1 MHTPRRQARLILTLA
16 MVLAA
21 HLTVLWLVVSFR
33 PPSINTESGGLK
45 LVRIAKSASP
55 QAMPEPVSPAKK
67 AASNALR
74 RRADRIPGSPAAL
87 SSSDDDNSI
96 HSMPDWAEELKRVAE
111 GAVARELAE
120 KRHQFDFA
128 HAFPLAPK
136 KPAQIAWDYAATHPI
151 EALPQGG
158 ILIHLGDRCVLV
170 LIPFPL
176 VGCGIG
182 KMPPSGDLFNN
193 MRDK

>member
-1 MHTPRRQARLILTLA
+1 

-21 HLTVLWLVVSFR
+21 HFTVVWLVVSFR
-33 PPSINTESGGLK
+33 SSSLRTKSGSFE
-45 LVRIAKSASP
+45 LVWIAQSASP
-55 QAMPEPVSPAKK
+55 QVAPDPAS
-67 AASNALR
+67 AAKQAGNTTPR
-74 RRADRIPGSPAAL
+74 QRADHIPGSRATPPPR
-87 SSSDDDNSI
+87 DDNNSI
-96 HSMPDWAEELKRVAE
+96 HSRLDWAEELKRAAQ

-128 HAFPLAPK
+128 HAFPPAPR

-158 ILIHLGDRCVLV
+158 ILIHLGDQCVLV
-170 LIPFPL
+170 LIPLPI
-176 VGCGIG
+176 VGCAIG
-182 KMPPSGDLFNN
+182 KQPASGDLFNH